1 MKFISEESSRKT
13 ERQSVKYSM
22 YCIRETDARSKLTRL
37 FECGDVRMC
46 QVVKHCLLNLPT
58 SNHRI
63 IHLDQQRDSDGSQ
76 SAAV

>member
-1 MKFISEESSRKT
+1 MKFISEESLRKT
-13 ERQSVKYSM
+13 ERQSVTYSL
-22 YCIRETDARSKLTRL
+22 YCIKEIDAHSKITRL

-46 QVVKHCLLNLPT
+46 QVAKHCLLTLPT
-58 SNHRI
+58 SNHCI